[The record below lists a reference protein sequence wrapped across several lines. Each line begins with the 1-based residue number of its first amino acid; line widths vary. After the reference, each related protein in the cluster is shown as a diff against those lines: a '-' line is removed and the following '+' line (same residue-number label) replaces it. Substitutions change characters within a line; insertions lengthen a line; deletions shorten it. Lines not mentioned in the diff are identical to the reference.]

1 MNVMLRDITEAD
13 LPAFYEHQAD
23 PAVAAMAGFTPR
35 AHDEFFVHWRT
46 KVLGDALTRKQAVV
60 ADGVLA
66 GNVVAFFREG
76 KRLVGY
82 WYGREA
88 WGRGIASAALAQFL
102 ELETHR
108 PLHAWVIPSNAASMR
123 VLEKN
128 GFVRGAQ
135 RVDDRGVEEILF
147 TLAG

>member
-1 MNVMLRDITEAD
+1 MKVELREVVEAD
-13 LPAFYEHQAD
+13 LATFYEHQAD

-35 AHDEFFVHWRT
+35 TREAFFVHWRT
-46 KVLGDALTRKQAVV
+46 KVLADPANRKMAVL

-66 GNVVAFFREG
+66 GNVVAFDREG

-88 WGRGIASAALAQFL
+88 WGRGIASAALREFL
-102 ELETHR
+102 TLETQR
-108 PLHAWVIPSNAASMR
+108 PLYAWVIPSNAASMR

-128 GFVRGAQ
+128 GFVQGER
-135 RVDDRGVEEILF
+135 RVDEQGVEEILF
-147 TLAG
+147 TLR

>member
-1 MNVMLRDITEAD
+1 MNVELRDVVETD
-13 LPAFYEHQAD
+13 LPVFYEHQAD
-23 PAVAAMAGFTPR
+23 ADVAAMAGFKPR
-35 AHDEFFVHWRT
+35 DRDAFFLHWRT
-46 KVLGDALTRKQAVV
+46 KVLGDALTRKQSVLV
-60 ADGVLA
+60 DGRLV
-66 GNVVAFFREG
+66 GNVVAFHLGG

-88 WGRGIASAALAQFL
+88 WGRGIATRALSKFL

-108 PLHAWVIPSNAASMR
+108 PICAYVIPANVASMR

-135 RVDDRGVEEILF
+135 HVADDGIVEVLF
-147 TLAG
+147 TRAA